1 MGRRSKIVKQLFLF
15 GVVGGIS
22 FLIDLLVTTSLYNF
36 FHAPPFLAGTIGF
49 LSAFFFNFPVNRK
62 HVFNHSVHDRFSMK
76 AQVSM
81 YMFLSLFNLIVTG
94 VLMQLIVGSGTLKIG
109 LAKGFVTALIAAWN
123 FLLFRFVI
131 FSKRPNQG
139 ELEGLVIQ

>member
-22 FLIDLLVTTSLYNF
+22 FLIDFLVTTTLYNF

-62 HVFNHSVHDRFSMK
+62 HVFNHSVYDRFSMK
-76 AQVSM
+76 TQMVM
-81 YMFLSLFNLIVTG
+81 YMLLSLFNLLITG
-94 VLMQLIVGSGTLKIG
+94 VLMQVIVGSGTLKIG
-109 LAKGFVTALIAAWN
+109 PAKVIITALIAAWN
-123 FLLFRFVI
+123 FVLFRFVI

-139 ELEGLVIQ
+139 ELESLVIQ